1 MRLIELFE
9 SKTNPVSVEVWH
21 GTNIKFDQFN
31 KEMARAP
38 NDLYGGGLGYFTDSL
53 EVAKGY
59 ARTSVKRAKVSKEAQ
74 PYIYRVQLTL
84 DNVFDVEK
92 TYSGNFV
99 ASFLK
104 SNSYSDAESFLRT
117 AGMAKMGTDL
127 PLKVSQLRNGQ
138 LEMLGDD
145 LFKAL
150 SKGSVNSTNGRNT
163 LIASGF
169 DGLRYPGG
177 IRSGTKGLHNV
188 YIAYEND
195 KIKILETHPLNS

>member
-1 MRLIELFE
+1 MRLIELFKPE
-9 SKTNPVSVEVWH
+9 TNPVSVEVWH
-21 GTNIKFDQFN
+21 GTNAKFDRFN
-31 KEMARAP
+31 KEMARVP

-59 ARTSVKRAKVSKEAQ
+59 ARSSVKRVKVAKDAQ
-74 PYIYRVQLTL
+74 PYIYKVQSTL

-92 TYSGNFV
+92 IYPGKFV
-99 ASFLK
+99 AGFLK
-104 SNSYSDAESFLRT
+104 ANSYSDAENFLRT
-117 AGMAKMGTDL
+117 AGLAKIGTDL

-138 LEMLGDD
+138 LDMLGDD

-150 SKGSVNSTNGRNT
+150 SKGSISSTSGRDT

-169 DGLRYPGG
+169 DGLRHPGG
-177 IRSGTKGLHNV
+177 IRGGTKGLHNV

-195 KIKILETHPLNS
+195 KIKILEAYPLNS

>member
-1 MRLIELFE
+1 MKLIELFE

-21 GTNIKFDQFN
+21 GTNAKFDQFS
-31 KEMARAP
+31 KEMARVP

-59 ARTSVKRAKVSKEAQ
+59 ARSSVKRAKVAKGAQ
-74 PYIYRVQLTL
+74 PYIYKVQLTL

-92 TYSGNFV
+92 MYSGNFV
-99 ASFLK
+99 AGFLK
-104 SNSYSDAESFLRT
+104 SNSYSDAENFLRT
-117 AGMAKMGTDL
+117 AGMAQIGTDL
-127 PLKVSQLRNGQ
+127 PLKVSKLRNGK

-145 LFKAL
+145 LFKSL
-150 SKGSVNSTNGRNT
+150 SQGSISSSKGRDT

-169 DGLRYPGG
+169 DGLRHPGG
-177 IRSGTKGLHNV
+177 IRGGTKGLHTV

-195 KIKILETHPLNS
+195 KIKILETHQL